1 VLPRGIPV
9 GTVVGVAGEAGGWER
24 TYLVRPAVHPAAV
37 THVMILTGP
46 PVRGD
51 LRSLF
56 ESGSP
61 AP

>member
-1 VLPRGIPV
+1 V
-9 GTVVGVAGEAGGWER
+9 GQAEGWER
-24 TYLVRPAVHPAAV
+24 TYLIRPAVHPGAV

-56 ESGSP
+56 ESSGETP
-61 AP
+61 